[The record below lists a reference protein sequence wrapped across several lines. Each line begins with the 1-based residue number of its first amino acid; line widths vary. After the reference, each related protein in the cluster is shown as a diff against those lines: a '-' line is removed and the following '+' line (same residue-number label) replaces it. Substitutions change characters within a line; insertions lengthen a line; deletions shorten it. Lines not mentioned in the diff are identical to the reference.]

1 MIKRLR
7 KLAAYL
13 ASIALPIM
21 SLCVLVSMIST
32 RALPWAVVVGR
43 VLVGSTDG
51 LRISHEAN
59 SSRPEYYPARN
70 HGAGDTLGHGIA

>member
-51 LRISHEAN
+51 
-59 SSRPEYYPARN
+59 
-70 HGAGDTLGHGIA
+70 